1 MNKVYKE
8 VVSMIRSAGNTNKN
22 EFIELVNFDTL
33 VERLKRLRALNRDPE
48 KMGLTQYTWR
58 TFSIDKARG
67 R

>member
-1 MNKVYKE
+1 V
-8 VVSMIRSAGNTNKN
+8 IRNAANTNKN
-22 EFIELVNFDTL
+22 EFNELVSFDTL

-58 TFSIDKARG
+58 TFSIDKMKG